1 MESADVLIVGA
12 GIAGLYSGV
21 QLLRRRPGSKVVIVE
36 KYKTLGGRVIT
47 FNGKDG
53 TAAAGMHWENG
64 AGRVHSTHRR
74 VRHLLKEH
82 GLHLAPI
89 GASAGFMRG
98 AGYGIETND
107 FEDLIATYLA
117 PLRLLGTRALGATT
131 LGKLL
136 GGIHGETQAKEI
148 IVKFPYYAE
157 IWIQRADMALEA
169 LCGDLGTREGY
180 GVCVEGLGALIAAL
194 ADTFRELGG
203 AIVADC
209 QVEQFERV
217 GDEWIVEAFCGRK
230 WTCSQLVLAV
240 HASALKGLSSSLEA
254 CGADAVLRAGER
266 IRMERLLRIYAIYP
280 VGAGG
285 AWFARMPRI
294 VLPGGLRYII
304 PVDPTKGV
312 VMISYTEGADTE
324 PWWKDAV
331 AAASGD
337 KKGLKR
343 LTKAIDVEVK
353 RLFPHLKIPTPL
365 FVKAHPWTSG
375 CSYWLPGDYDPQE
388 LGRQVLDPVS
398 GLYVCGESWSMH
410 QAWMEGALESADEML
425 STFRL

>member
-47 FNGKDG
+47 FRGKDG

-74 VRHLLKEH
+74 VRHLLREH

-117 PLRLLGTRALGATT
+117 PLRLLGAKALGATT

-136 GGIHGETQAKEI
+136 EEIHGETQANEI
-148 IVKFPYYAE
+148 IVKFPYHAE
-157 IWIQRADMALEA
+157 IWVQRADMALEA

-194 ADTFRELGG
+194 ADTFRGLGG
-203 AIVADC
+203 EVVADC
-209 QVEQFERV
+209 EVEQFERI
-217 GDEWIVEAFCGRK
+217 GGEWIVEAFCGRK
-230 WTCSQLVLAV
+230 WTCVQLVLAV
-240 HASALKGLSSSLEA
+240 HASAIGALKSSLTA
-254 CGADAVLRAGER
+254 CGADVVMAAAER
-266 IRMERLLRIYAIYP
+266 ICMERLLRIYAIYP
-280 VGAGG
+280 KGSPML
-285 AWFARMPRI
+285 RIPRL
-294 VLPGGLRYII
+294 VVPGGLRYII
-304 PVDPTKGV
+304 PVDPERGV
-312 VMISYTEGADTE
+312 VMISYTEGKDTE

-337 KKGLKR
+337 KKGLKH
-343 LTKAIDVEVK
+343 LTWAIDAEVK
-353 RLFPHLKIPTPL
+353 RLFPGVKVPAPL

-388 LGRQVLDPVS
+388 LGRQILNPVS

-425 STFRL
+425 STLLVA